1 MHNFNYRLC
10 RYLFLLFSVAFLVL
24 YLLNMAVD
32 FMTYLQ
38 SEVRSSPE
46 VKLLGDPEFPR
57 CFRPSN
63 CASSDALLH
72 LQKEKRKN
80 QNVFDIMFKFDF
92 SYLRKCNTD
101 DLSWG
106 FFFMPKISKSV
117 ILNSDFIKK
126 S

>member
-1 MHNFNYRLC
+1 
-10 RYLFLLFSVAFLVL
+10 
-24 YLLNMAVD
+24 
-32 FMTYLQ
+32 MTYLQ

-106 FFFMPKISKSV
+106 FFLCQKSV
-117 ILNSDFIKK
+117 KALY
-126 S
+126 

>member
-1 MHNFNYRLC
+1 
-10 RYLFLLFSVAFLVL
+10 
-24 YLLNMAVD
+24 
-32 FMTYLQ
+32 MTYLQ

-80 QNVFDIMFKFDF
+80 QNVFDIRIFKFDF
-92 SYLRKCNTD
+92 SYHRKCNTD

-106 FFFMPKISKSV
+106 FFFMPKSSKGV
-117 ILNSDFIKK
+117 ILNSGFIKV

>member
-1 MHNFNYRLC
+1 
-10 RYLFLLFSVAFLVL
+10 
-24 YLLNMAVD
+24 
-32 FMTYLQ
+32 MTYLQ

-46 VKLLGDPEFPR
+46 VELLGDPEFPR

-80 QNVFDIMFKFDF
+80 QNVFDIRMFKFDF

-126 S
+126 KLINSAYSIKWSVYMCIFQVIKSK